1 MQPNSQNG
9 QWGQQQSQ
17 YTGGYQGP
25 PPAKKARAESVAALS
40 TTVTTSGTVIT
51 KYAPPPGYAGPAA
64 PQTNYPGQAWPQTA
78 QAYSYPYAGYP
89 GYQQAYGAAQA
100 QQYPGY
106 QPYPMQGYPPQA
118 YPPQGY
124 PQGYPPP
131 YPGYGVQGYQYP
143 PSAAPAASPPASTAS
158 TAMGWQQPNPWP
170 SSASGQAP
178 QAGRHQSAPV
188 NAYPAPASHS
198 RNVSITSSQ
207 AQPGAAPTPEAVESA
222 YDDDCYWAEH
232 PDEIVPEL
240 SLGMIE
246 SHYALPTARPIP
258 ATFKEAELEALAP
271 RAQDSNLSGCISEYY
286 AEGHGDEQLNSIR
299 GSSAWTEVQDDI
311 IFKDFLAVG
320 FEILAR
326 EEILSRYRNRTDPHF
341 VIPVKLVI
349 APPSRGLERRT
360 HSTTN
365 GNGHARTESRR
376 NLKREM
382 SADDP
387 LGDLESA
394 LRDDHDR
401 ANSVV
406 SHHSRASSVASDY
419 SQRSTRPKQLPK
431 INDPRQDELLK
442 ALGVEGSPKTVYET
456 PGPALGP
463 RPSSVHSQSNSKD
476 HSRDHSRDRERQ
488 EYSAR
493 RAPPPPSSRYND
505 SRDRPR
511 REDDHYR
518 SDSNGRQRNNSRP
531 YDDRRPYANG
541 RPRDDDRLHA
551 NDHSQN
557 NGRSHI
563 NSSNH
568 RPSSANSQHT
578 MAGSDFEGGDDMDLT
593 PRPKYDRTDSRKR
606 SYHEVEEH
614 ARRDD
619 RKSEGNDD
627 TPRQKYKQART
638 VSDAY
643 RRRW

>member
-1 MQPNSQNG
+1 MQPNSQYP

-64 PQTNYPGQAWPQTA
+64 PQTIYPGQAWPQTA
-78 QAYSYPYAGYP
+78 QAYPYPYGGYP
-89 GYQQAYGAAQA
+89 GYQQAYGAAQT
-100 QQYPGY
+100 QQYLGY
-106 QPYPMQGYPPQA
+106 QQYPMQGYPPQA

-124 PQGYPPP
+124 PPT

-143 PSAAPAASPPASTAS
+143 PSAASAASPPASTVSAA
-158 TAMGWQQPNPWP
+158 TGWQQPNAWP
-170 SSASGQAP
+170 SSANGQAP
-178 QAGRHQSAPV
+178 HAGRHQSAPV
-188 NAYPAPASHS
+188 NTHPAAASHS
-198 RNVSITSSQ
+198 RNVSVTSSQ

-271 RAQDSNLSGCISEYY
+271 RAQDVNLNGCISEYY
-286 AEGHGDEQLNSIR
+286 GEGHGDEQLNSIR

-311 IFKDFLAVG
+311 IFRDFLAVG
-320 FEILAR
+320 FESLGR
-326 EEILSRYRNRTDPHF
+326 KEILSRYRNRTDPNF
-341 VIPVKLVI
+341 IIPVKVAV
-349 APPSRGLERRT
+349 APPPRGPERRT

-382 SADDP
+382 SADDM

-401 ANSVV
+401 ANSVT

-463 RPSSVHSQSNSKD
+463 RPSSVHSQSNSRD

-493 RAPPPPSSRYND
+493 RAPPPPASRYSD
-505 SRDRPR
+505 YRDRPR
-511 REDDHYR
+511 REDDYYR

-531 YDDRRPYANG
+531 YDTHRPYENG
-541 RPRDDDRLHA
+541 RPRDNDRLHA
-551 NDHSQN
+551 NDHSQTNSRSQN
-557 NGRSHI
+557 N
-563 NSSNH
+563 NSIH

-593 PRPKYDRTDSRKR
+593 PRPKYNRTDSRKR
-606 SYHEVEEH
+606 SYHEVEDH
-614 ARRDD
+614 AGGDD
-619 RKSEGNDD
+619 RRIEDNDD